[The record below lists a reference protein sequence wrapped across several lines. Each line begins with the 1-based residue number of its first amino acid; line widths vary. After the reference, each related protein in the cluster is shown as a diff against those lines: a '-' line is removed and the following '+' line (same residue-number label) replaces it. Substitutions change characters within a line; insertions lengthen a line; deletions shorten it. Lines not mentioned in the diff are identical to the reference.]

1 MKSGRC
7 RVSFFSQS
15 ELHFFEIP
23 ASFFRRELE
32 LPPDFRGFMNQG
44 VESRDGSRETN
55 LFKITFQEHNPHVG
69 PNQNPVFRSKVD
81 QKLQRR
87 FNLFLLMYVRQLIAT
102 LRFFVPAVSPGS
114 LQRRLRSAVVRSAS
128 GGFGFCVFGALH
140 SVIQV
145 SCVARKTFFFSSA
158 SYETEIILQTDENK
172 QSVIYKKA
180 TEERSCGT
188 LSKQRS
194 FSAGT

>member
-114 LQRRLRSAVVRSAS
+114 LQQRLRSAVVRSAS
-128 GGFGFCVFGALH
+128 GGFSFCVLSVRLSSSRLLH
-140 SVIQV
+140 M
-145 SCVARKTFFFSSA
+145 KLKLSSR
-158 SYETEIILQTDENK
+158 LMNK

-180 TEERSCGT
+180 TEERSCGK